1 MDNEKNLS
9 EENVTKVKVC
19 DYRQLNIIVAQLKMS
34 YPFVVG
40 SIKTSTC
47 NLGDHFQIL
56 AMRYLLAESG
66 LTPEIYIDRDDEIA
80 SCQKLMDLEQKVL
93 LVLNGWFKTNLKQWP
108 PHEKIIPL
116 FIGFHIRLFQ
126 CPTLMSDE
134 AIEYYKKYQ
143 PIGCR
148 DPYTLNLLA
157 NKGVNC
163 YLSYC
168 LTLTLSPRPIQPESE
183 LIMVASRT
191 TEILEILPGCLKNI
205 QYVNHYTST
214 HDFDQNIVTAEN
226 LLARYR
232 TEPTLVI
239 TTFLHSALVCLALSI
254 PVVVFY
260 PKPYNLAQKQS
271 DRERF
276 SCLDG
281 LIRIYNFEEIND
293 VNFQPSIINVD
304 TLRQRIR
311 CQFSLELNKILRQFA

>member
-1 MDNEKNLS
+1 MLFELLFNL
-9 EENVTKVKVC
+9 N
-19 DYRQLNIIVAQLKMS
+19 
-34 YPFVVG
+34 
-40 SIKTSTC
+40 
-47 NLGDHFQIL
+47 
-56 AMRYLLAESG
+56 
-66 LTPEIYIDRDDEIA
+66 
-80 SCQKLMDLEQKVL
+80 
-93 LVLNGWFKTNLKQWP
+93 
-108 PHEKIIPL
+108 
-116 FIGFHIRLFQ
+116 FI
-126 CPTLMSDE
+126 T
-134 AIEYYKKYQ
+134 
-143 PIGCR
+143 
-148 DPYTLNLLA
+148 TA
-157 NKGVNC
+157 NTTGVGVNNGGVKNNRNIGDF
-163 YLSYC
+163 
-168 LTLTLSPRPIQPESE
+168 TGVSE
-183 LIMVASRT
+183 I
-191 TEILEILPGCLKNI
+191 E
-205 QYVNHYTST
+205 YVNHYTST